1 MTARLTL
8 TAPATIAVLAGSG
21 AESSLFNIP
30 PGIAVSGGPSAGAIT
45 LQVSAANSTATLSAP
60 SAGGTVSGGGDLLT
74 IIGTQAQVNAAL
86 AGFQDDETG
95 SALTDTLLITA
106 TNPSLLYGE
115 AAIGVNI
122 YPTIGPAFV
131 TPPSMLNIT
140 ANTLASIPL
149 LLGDPEAS
157 GLGAVGAGQSDTLT
171 LTLSVGTGLLLL
183 AAPTA
188 LSAVEVNGEA
198 SNALSLTFTADAL
211 DDANALLNS
220 LDYVG
225 PAGKIG
231 LAYVARNISGP
242 VATTLTHGI
251 ITLTVAGTVS
261 PASLVTNGETVLL
274 SAESLIGSVFAGTTG
289 GLAKLTA
296 GAAVIAPDA
305 DLNLP
310 VSALSLTGS
319 TLDYGTIS
327 AASLVQ
333 SGPLLVGDGF
343 TLGGPVFMAAG
354 AVTDFSG
361 SYVAGNNEAN
371 DYVMELSLA
380 AGADLAGGGEL
391 TAGNFSESGLIT
403 GPGTITAL
411 SGQTLGIV
419 AGSIAGGVVLQADA
433 GAVVVLGPLSPL
445 YGVFDYT
452 PLSISNSVILDFNG
466 TAAVNRITGIY
477 ADSLAET
484 GGAFVLYGPESFG
497 GTIEN
502 FLPGDALIFPG
513 LSYANVANQ
522 QSNGSFSVIGVNSYG
537 STTTYGLFAASPTNP
552 TTFFT
557 ALDAEGDFEVLA
569 RQATASVNLP
579 LAGLAAG
586 ASTPQ
591 PILGLSL
598 NLVQATT
605 SSLRLTLNAGNGV
618 LSTSGLAAAAS
629 LTLTAANVTAMDA
642 LLAGIS
648 YTGNGATDELTIIG
662 SGVLAGLDEA
672 VYIASAAGQV
682 ANGYGGGSGAES
694 QIDSFAANG
703 GLQFLSQPFTP
714 GRAWVMGDLDFSG
727 PMLSDGVS
735 GIALQVDGSG
745 TAIFDASA
753 AASFGAD
760 VVVGD
765 AGGAGTLAVITQAFT
780 TAGNVTIGGN
790 AAASGSAAEIMGRF
804 GAAGA
809 LSVGAGAS
817 AMLNLAGTLTAAA
830 TSLGTGGT
838 LLAYG
843 AASASL
849 GPMTDNGAV
858 SLLNTATINT
868 SGLVLGG
875 TLLLGGTALFNDSG
889 GVFMTGGELAIG
901 RDGRL
906 VASFLTESGGMILDT
921 GTLDIQGSMSLD
933 DVSLSGGSI
942 IAAALGLAAGG
953 TVMGNGFVEATSLPQ
968 GSKIIASGGRLIM
981 DAPLSNAGLM
991 EIDAGATLE
1000 AVSTLSSEQITFNGA
1015 SAALVVDNPALLAGE
1030 ISGLV
1035 GSDVIDL
1042 RGVAPADV
1050 DYLNHEVTIYD
1061 TLQNQLT
1068 NFLIYAQA
1076 GQLAPEVNADGQGG
1090 TLLTL
1095 DAEFPCFARGTRL
1108 LTPHGYRAVEF
1119 LAPGDPVVTA
1129 TGARRAVRWIGRRV
1143 IDLGR
1148 SFGCDAFPVTISPH
1162 AFGPGKPAR
1171 AVKLSPSH
1179 AVYAQGVLVP
1189 AMHLVNGATITQ
1201 AKKPAAVTYY
1211 HIELDRHD
1219 LLLADGLPC
1228 ESYFDAG
1235 NRGALYQEQGIR
1247 TPARRPYARL
1257 VTSGAKLAKIRQRL
1271 HEIALSNGFSLTY
1284 QPRLRL
1290 AGPGVAAVPEVVM
1303 RRGRRVVSFATS
1315 LPAGEVA
1322 LLSST
1327 ASPADTDPFSED
1339 RRELGVCLGDS
1350 GIAELGDGW
1359 LPRAPH
1365 DTGIWMGAQAGLLIP
1380 PGSEGLTLTLAAIIQ
1395 SWVPPAASYRLTHD
1409 GR

>member
-1 MTARLTL
+1 MSARLTL

-30 PGIAVSGGPSAGAIT
+30 PGISVSGGAGAIT
-45 LQVSAANSTATLSAP
+45 VQVSAANSTAILSAP
-60 SAGGTVSGGGDLLT
+60 SAGGTVTGGGDLLT
-74 IIGTQAQVNAAL
+74 ITGTEAQVNAAL
-86 AGFQDDETG
+86 AELQDDETG
-95 SALTDTLLITA
+95 SQTSDVLLLTA
-106 TNPSLLYGE
+106 TNPSFLYGA

-131 TPPSMLNIT
+131 TPPSMLNIA

-157 GLGAVGAGQSDTLT
+157 GLGAIGAGQADTLT

-183 AAPTA
+183 SDSTA

-198 SNALSLTFTADAL
+198 SGELSLTFTADAL
-211 DDANALLNS
+211 GDANALLSS

-251 ITLTVAGTVS
+251 ITLTAGGSIST
-261 PASLVTNGETVLL
+261 ASLTTTGETVLL
-274 SAESLIGSVFAGTTG
+274 SAESLIGGVFTGTTG
-289 GLAKLTA
+289 VLAKLTA
-296 GAAVIAPDA
+296 GAEVVAPDA

-343 TLGGPVFMAAG
+343 TLGGPVAMAAG
-354 AVTDFSG
+354 AFTDFSG
-361 SYVAGNNEAN
+361 SYVAGNNETN
-371 DYVMELSLA
+371 DYQTELSLA

-411 SGQTLGIV
+411 SGQTLGLA
-419 AGSIAGGVVLQADA
+419 AGSITGGVVLQADP
-433 GAVVVLGPLSPL
+433 GAVVVLGPVSPL
-445 YGVFDYT
+445 YGVFDAT
-452 PLSISNSVILDFNG
+452 PLSVSNSVILDFNG
-466 TAAVNRITGIY
+466 SAAIDRVSGIY
-477 ADSLAET
+477 GDSLAET
-484 GGAFVLYGPESFG
+484 GGAFVLYGPEDLG

-502 FLPGDALIFPG
+502 FAPGDALIFPG

-522 QSNGSFSVIGVNSYG
+522 QSNGSFSVIGVNAYG

-586 ASTPQ
+586 ANVPQ

-605 SSLRLTLNAGNGV
+605 ASLRLTLNVGNGV
-618 LSTSGLAAAAS
+618 LGEAGLASAAS
-629 LTLTAANVTAMDA
+629 LTLTASNITAMDT
-642 LLAGIS
+642 LLAGLT
-648 YTGNGATDELTIIG
+648 YTGNGATDELTITG
-662 SGVLAGLDEA
+662 SGVLAGVDEA
-672 VYIASAAGQV
+672 VYIASAAAQI

-714 GRAWVMGDLDFSG
+714 GRAWVRGELDFAG
-727 PMLSDGVS
+727 PMFSDGVS
-735 GIALQVDGSG
+735 GVALQVDGGG
-745 TAIFDASA
+745 TAIFDAGA

-760 VVVGD
+760 LVVGD

-780 TAGNVTIGGN
+780 TAGNVTLGGDP
-790 AAASGSAAEIMGRF
+790 AAGGSAAEIMGSL

-809 LSVGAGAS
+809 LSVGAAAS
-817 AMLNLAGTLTAAA
+817 AILNLAGTLTAAA
-830 TSLGTGGT
+830 TSFGTGGT

-843 AASASL
+843 SAKAAL
-849 GPMTDNGAV
+849 GPLTDDGAV
-858 SLLNTATINT
+858 SLLNTATVT
-868 SGLVLGG
+868 AAGLNLSG
-875 TLLLGGTALFNDSG
+875 TLLLGGTALFNDTG
-889 GVFMTGGELAIG
+889 AVAMTGGELEIG

-906 VASFLTESGGMILDT
+906 AATGLTESAGTILDA

-942 IAAALGLAAGG
+942 IAGALGLAAGG
-953 TVMGNGFVEATSLPQ
+953 TVMGNGFLEAASLPQ
-968 GSKIIASGGRLIM
+968 GSDIIASGGRLIM
-981 DAPLSNAGLM
+981 DAPLDNAGLM

-1000 AVSTLSSEQITFNGA
+1000 AVSVLSSEQITFNGA
-1015 SAALVVDNPALLAGE
+1015 SAALVVDDPALLAGE
-1030 ISGLV
+1030 ITGLV

-1050 DYLNHEVTIYD
+1050 DYLNHKVTVYD

-1129 TGARRAVRWIGRRV
+1129 TGARRAVRWIGRRT

-1148 SFGCDAFPVTISPH
+1148 HTGVDAYPVIISAG
-1162 AFGPGKPAR
+1162 AFGPGKPSR
-1171 AVKLSPSH
+1171 AVKLSPLH

-1189 AMHLVNGATITQ
+1189 VMHLVNGATITQ
-1201 AKKPAAVTYY
+1201 EKKPAAVTYY
-1211 HIELDRHD
+1211 HVELDRHD
-1219 LLLADGLPC
+1219 LLLAEGLSC

-1257 VTSGAKLAKIRQRL
+1257 VTSGPKLAKIRLRL
-1271 HEIALSNGFSLTY
+1271 HEIALGQGFSLTY

-1290 AGPGVAAVPEVVM
+1290 AGPGVAAVPEVRMV
-1303 RRGRRVVSFATS
+1303 RGRRVVSFATS

-1339 RRELGVCLGDS
+1339 RRALGVCLGDS

-1365 DTGIWMGAQAGLLIP
+1365 DTGIWMGAQAGLVLP

-1395 SWVPPAASYRLTHD
+1395 SWVPPSSSRWSVGT
-1409 GR
+1409 

>member
-1 MTARLTL
+1 
-8 TAPATIAVLAGSG
+8 
-21 AESSLFNIP
+21 
-30 PGIAVSGGPSAGAIT
+30 
-45 LQVSAANSTATLSAP
+45 
-60 SAGGTVSGGGDLLT
+60 
-74 IIGTQAQVNAAL
+74 
-86 AGFQDDETG
+86 
-95 SALTDTLLITA
+95 
-106 TNPSLLYGE
+106 
-115 AAIGVNI
+115 
-122 YPTIGPAFV
+122 
-131 TPPSMLNIT
+131 
-140 ANTLASIPL
+140 
-149 LLGDPEAS
+149 
-157 GLGAVGAGQSDTLT
+157 
-171 LTLSVGTGLLLL
+171 
-183 AAPTA
+183 
-188 LSAVEVNGEA
+188 
-198 SNALSLTFTADAL
+198 
-211 DDANALLNS
+211 
-220 LDYVG
+220 
-225 PAGKIG
+225 
-231 LAYVARNISGP
+231 
-242 VATTLTHGI
+242 
-251 ITLTVAGTVS
+251 
-261 PASLVTNGETVLL
+261 
-274 SAESLIGSVFAGTTG
+274 
-289 GLAKLTA
+289 
-296 GAAVIAPDA
+296 
-305 DLNLP
+305 
-310 VSALSLTGS
+310 
-319 TLDYGTIS
+319 
-327 AASLVQ
+327 
-333 SGPLLVGDGF
+333 
-343 TLGGPVFMAAG
+343 
-354 AVTDFSG
+354 
-361 SYVAGNNEAN
+361 
-371 DYVMELSLA
+371 
-380 AGADLAGGGEL
+380 
-391 TAGNFSESGLIT
+391 
-403 GPGTITAL
+403 
-411 SGQTLGIV
+411 
-419 AGSIAGGVVLQADA
+419 
-433 GAVVVLGPLSPL
+433 
-445 YGVFDYT
+445 
-452 PLSISNSVILDFNG
+452 
-466 TAAVNRITGIY
+466 
-477 ADSLAET
+477 
-484 GGAFVLYGPESFG
+484 
-497 GTIEN
+497 
-502 FLPGDALIFPG
+502 
-513 LSYANVANQ
+513 
-522 QSNGSFSVIGVNSYG
+522 
-537 STTTYGLFAASPTNP
+537 
-552 TTFFT
+552 
-557 ALDAEGDFEVLA
+557 
-569 RQATASVNLP
+569 
-579 LAGLAAG
+579 
-586 ASTPQ
+586 
-591 PILGLSL
+591 
-598 NLVQATT
+598 
-605 SSLRLTLNAGNGV
+605 
-618 LSTSGLAAAAS
+618 
-629 LTLTAANVTAMDA
+629 MDA